1 MAFSWT
7 QDTSPFAEPDGA
19 IPARVVLRQVSD
31 TEFELEQ
38 PFRYNGGP
46 RLPATVVEAKYLG
59 PTDLAS
65 VPPFLDWIARPF
77 GRHTPAAL
85 LHDQLI
91 TDTPERLPQAQRVA
105 PQVADLVFRDA
116 MIDCG
121 ARILQTWIMWSGV
134 TLRTRVHRGAL
145 VIAGIVLWFAA
156 ALAGTALLVA
166 GIVTLTWW
174 MILVALVAPIPFAFL
189 WAEQW
194 PAGLI
199 AGYSFWIVV
208 LGFAP
213 SWVAYQLYRLAELVV
228 QVVAKRRPTTAK
240 GGEAPRP
247 PSFAKR

>member
-1 MAFSWT
+1 MTFSWT
-7 QDTSPFAEPDGA
+7 QDTSPFAQPDGA
-19 IPARVVLRQVSD
+19 QPARVVLRQVSD

-38 PFRYNGGP
+38 PFRYDGGP
-46 RLPATVVEAKYLG
+46 RLGPTVVEADYLG
-59 PTDLAS
+59 TTDLAS
-65 VPPFLDWIARPF
+65 VPAFLDWIARPF

-91 TDTPERLPQAQRVA
+91 TDTPERLPEAQRIA

-116 MIDCG
+116 MLDCG
-121 ARILQTWIMWSGV
+121 ARILQTWIMWAGV
-134 TLRTRVHRGAL
+134 TLRTRFHRGPL

-156 ALAGTALLVA
+156 ALAGTATLVV
-166 GIVTLTWW
+166 GIATGTWW
-174 MILVALVAPIPFAFL
+174 MILVAVLAPMPFSLL

-194 PAGLI
+194 TAGLI

-213 SWVAYQLYRLAELVV
+213 SWVAYQLYRIAELVV
-228 QVVAKRRPTTAK
+228 QVVAKRRPVEAK
-240 GGEAPRP
+240 GGAAPAP

>member
-1 MAFSWT
+1 
-7 QDTSPFAEPDGA
+7 
-19 IPARVVLRQVSD
+19 VVLRQVTD
-31 TEFELEQ
+31 TQFNLEQ

-46 RLPATVVEAKYLG
+46 RLGPTVVEADYLG
-59 PTDLAS
+59 LTDLAS
-65 VPPFLDWIARPF
+65 VPAFLDWIARPF

-91 TDTPERLPQAQRVA
+91 TDTPERLPEAQRVA

-116 MIDCG
+116 MLDCG
-121 ARILQTWIMWSGV
+121 ARVLQTWIMWAGV

-145 VIAGIVLWFAA
+145 VTAGIVMWFIS
-156 ALAGTALLVA
+156 ALAGTALLVVGLA
-166 GIVTLTWW
+166 TLTWW
-174 MILVALVAPIPFAFL
+174 MILIAVLAPIPFSLL

-228 QVVAKRRPTTAK
+228 QVVAHRRPVEAK
-240 GGEAPRP
+240 GGEAPPP
-247 PSFAKR
+247 PSFSKR